1 MDLKLT
7 SRHVPKPKP
16 KLLGFGFWILGMVLG
31 FGSVLGF
38 GVLVSFGFGFGI
50 WVLGVLLIL
59 T

>member
-1 MDLKLT
+1 MT
-7 SRHVPKPKP
+7 RHVPKPK
-16 KLLGFGFWILGMVLG
+16 LLGLGFWVLG
-31 FGSVLGF
+31 RFWVLWF